1 MSPLRII
8 GIDPGFDRLGIA
20 IIDKEGVRETLV
32 YSTCIITTR
41 TDSFEDRLTYIGK
54 ELTSI
59 LTQYQPHDVAIETL
73 FFTKNQKTVITV
85 AEVRGLCIYLAH
97 IHQAKLHEYSPP
109 QIKLAITGN
118 GRASKE
124 DVALMV
130 ERILKQKI
138 VSKTLDDEIDAIA
151 IALTHSA
158 NKKNSL
164 VLQGLL

>member
-20 IIDKEGVRETLV
+20 IIDKEGTQETLV

-41 TDSFEDRLTYIGK
+41 TNSFEERLLRIGK
-54 ELTSI
+54 ELSSI
-59 LTQYQPHDVAIETL
+59 LKGYQPHDIAIETL